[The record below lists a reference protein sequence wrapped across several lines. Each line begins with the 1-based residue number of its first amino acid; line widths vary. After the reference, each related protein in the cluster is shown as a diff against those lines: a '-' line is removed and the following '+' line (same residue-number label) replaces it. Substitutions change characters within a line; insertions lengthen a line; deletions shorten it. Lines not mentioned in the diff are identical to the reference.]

1 MRGSIPFSPVIQCDC
16 SRRDAP
22 SDANFRRDRI
32 VGHFHSR
39 AATAHTEDSAIFLD
53 DAPVETSV
61 DSHFPCKASEV
72 RAYVLEMVD
81 QLAKLAH
88 QAGDFTLA
96 SELGL
101 MALKST
107 ADVSAAITASRRSNW

>member
-1 MRGSIPFSPVIQCDC
+1 MGHSYSGAAR
-16 SRRDAP
+16 
-22 SDANFRRDRI
+22 AN
-32 VGHFHSR
+32 
-39 AATAHTEDSAIFLD
+39 TEDSAIFLD
-53 DAPVETSV
+53 DAPVAGSV
-61 DSHFPCKASEV
+61 EFQTYYKASDV

-107 ADVSAAITASRRSNW
+107 AGVSAAITASRRSSR

>member
-1 MRGSIPFSPVIQCDC
+1 
-16 SRRDAP
+16 
-22 SDANFRRDRI
+22 
-32 VGHFHSR
+32 VGHSHSR
-39 AATAHTEDSAIFLD
+39 AAHAQTEDSAIFLD
-53 DAPVETSV
+53 DAPVAASV
-61 DSHFPCKASEV
+61 DPHMSCKASDV

-81 QLAKLAH
+81 QLARLAH

-107 ADVSAAITASRRSNW
+107 ADVSAALTGSRRSRR

>member
-1 MRGSIPFSPVIQCDC
+1 M
-16 SRRDAP
+16 
-22 SDANFRRDRI
+22 
-32 VGHFHSR
+32 GHSHSR
-39 AATAHTEDSAIFLD
+39 AASAQADDSAIFLD
-53 DAPVETSV
+53 DTFVSTSV
-61 DSHFPCKASEV
+61 DGARPCTVSDV

-101 MALKST
+101 LALKST
-107 ADVSAAITASRRSNW
+107 VEVSAAITATRRSSR